1 MVVLEKLDTLG
12 TFVDHQF
19 CELWLL
25 GDDYDEFETLIA
37 ESLSPAED
45 DVTRLN
51 EAVLEQLSSHQIER
65 DKVEQVSVDPGSHD
79 VTLLI
84 VTCYVSLGSGGQS
97 KIDVKH

>member
-1 MVVLEKLDTLG
+1 MTLSHG
-12 TFVDHQF
+12 CPGCPILYARFVEHQF
-19 CELWLL
+19 RDLWLL

-65 DKVEQVSVDPGSHD
+65 DKVEQVSVDSE
-79 VTLLI
+79 
-84 VTCYVSLGSGGQS
+84 Q
-97 KIDVKH
+97 K

>member
-1 MVVLEKLDTLG
+1 M
-12 TFVDHQF
+12 
-19 CELWLL
+19 L

-65 DKVEQVSVDPGSHD
+65 DKVEQVSVDSE
-79 VTLLI
+79 
-84 VTCYVSLGSGGQS
+84 Q
-97 KIDVKH
+97 K